1 MVLKIFIKLS
11 EKTPNEENTAKNK
24 PPKNHS
30 LEDASRFL
38 WLFIRIKKITKLQN
52 KETEEKTIDNQ
63 KYPPYK
69 KENNIPYEAKKFIMI
84 AL

>member
-30 LEDASRFL
+30 LEDVSRFL
-38 WLFIRIKKITKLQN
+38 
-52 KETEEKTIDNQ
+52 
-63 KYPPYK
+63 
-69 KENNIPYEAKKFIMI
+69 
-84 AL
+84 

>member
-1 MVLKIFIKLS
+1 MQLS

-30 LEDASRFL
+30 LEDVSKYFL
-38 WLFIRIKKITKLQN
+38 LFIRIKKTKKLQN
-52 KETEEKTIDNQ
+52 KATEENAIDNQ

-69 KENNIPYEAKKFIMI
+69 KENNIPYEAKRLIMI